1 MPMRMRMR
9 MQMQIQMPVQTFA
22 FPAKALSNLKQLA
35 TQAMKGVNSSFK
47 HADQTMRYKHAK
59 QLKQADL
66 TTVLFRYTIHAITR
80 LCSVL
85 IRAGPRAR
93 VIPFDN

>member
-1 MPMRMRMR
+1 MPMQMRMR
-9 MQMQIQMPVQTFA
+9 MQMRMQFFA
-22 FPAKALSNLKQLA
+22 FPAKALGNLKQLA

-66 TTVLFRYTIHAITR
+66 TTVYSDTQSMPLRVFAPYLSALVRGHA
-80 LCSVL
+80 
-85 IRAGPRAR
+85 
-93 VIPFDN
+93 